1 MSERFKEK
9 YRIPSARL
17 QNWDYGWNGIYFI
30 TICVAGREHYFGE
43 ITKGKIRMSE
53 IGLLAERFWFEIP
66 QHFPFILLDAFVV
79 MPNHIHGILIIDKV
93 DGGRINTNI
102 MKSVETRQCLVS
114 EHCDNSG
121 FNIETRQ
128 CLVSE
133 QCDNSG
139 FNIET
144 RHCLVSEQCDNS
156 GFNIETR
163 QCLVSTDAT
172 PGQQRFRNPGKN
184 NISSVI
190 GSYKSV
196 VARYAHRIISGFDW
210 QAKFHDHI
218 VRSDDS
224 LKRIREYIQNNPA
237 NWRQDKFFN

>member
-102 MKSVETRQCLVS
+102 MKSVETRHCLVS
-114 EHCDNSG
+114 ENCDNSG
-121 FNIETRQ
+121 FNIETMK
-128 CLVSE
+128 
-133 QCDNSG
+133 
-139 FNIET
+139 
-144 RHCLVSEQCDNS
+144 
-156 GFNIETR
+156 
-163 QCLVSTDAT
+163 CLVSTD
-172 PGQQRFRNPGKN
+172 
-184 NISSVI
+184 
-190 GSYKSV
+190 
-196 VARYAHRIISGFDW
+196 
-210 QAKFHDHI
+210 
-218 VRSDDS
+218 
-224 LKRIREYIQNNPA
+224 
-237 NWRQDKFFN
+237 

>member
-128 CLVSE
+128 CLVS
-133 QCDNSG
+133 
-139 FNIET
+139 
-144 RHCLVSEQCDNS
+144 
-156 GFNIETR
+156 
-163 QCLVSTDAT
+163 TDAT

-184 NISSVI
+184 NLSSVI

>member
-128 CLVSE
+128 CLVS
-133 QCDNSG
+133 
-139 FNIET
+139 
-144 RHCLVSEQCDNS
+144 
-156 GFNIETR
+156 
-163 QCLVSTDAT
+163 TDAT
-172 PGQQRFRNPGKN
+172 PRATTVSKPPGKT
-184 NISSVI
+184 ISHQLSVRINRLLPGMHIELFPVLI
-190 GSYKSV
+190 G
-196 VARYAHRIISGFDW
+196 RL
-210 QAKFHDHI
+210 KFHDHI

>member
-128 CLVSE
+128 CLVS
-133 QCDNSG
+133 
-139 FNIET
+139 
-144 RHCLVSEQCDNS
+144 
-156 GFNIETR
+156 
-163 QCLVSTDAT
+163 TDAT

>member
-43 ITKGKIRMSE
+43 MTKGKIRMSE

-102 MKSVETRQCLVS
+102 MKSV
-114 EHCDNSG
+114 
-121 FNIETRQ
+121 
-128 CLVSE
+128 
-133 QCDNSG
+133 
-139 FNIET
+139 
-144 RHCLVSEQCDNS
+144 
-156 GFNIETR
+156 ETR

>member
-128 CLVSE
+128 CLVS
-133 QCDNSG
+133 
-139 FNIET
+139 
-144 RHCLVSEQCDNS
+144 
-156 GFNIETR
+156 
-163 QCLVSTDAT
+163 TDAT

-224 LKRIREYIQNNPA
+224 LKRLREYIQNNPA

>member
-128 CLVSE
+128 CLVS
-133 QCDNSG
+133 
-139 FNIET
+139 
-144 RHCLVSEQCDNS
+144 
-156 GFNIETR
+156 
-163 QCLVSTDAT
+163 TDAT

-196 VARYAHRIISGFDW
+196 VARYAHRLISGFDW

>member
-9 YRIPSARL
+9 YRIPSERL

-66 QHFPFILLDAFVV
+66 QHFPFILFDAFVV

-114 EHCDNSG
+114 EH
-121 FNIETRQ
+121 
-128 CLVSE
+128 
-133 QCDNSG
+133 
-139 FNIET
+139 
-144 RHCLVSEQCDNS
+144 CDNS

-218 VRSDDS
+218 VRSADS
-224 LKRIREYIQNNPA
+224 LKRIREYNQKNPA